1 MHTASVIRL
10 IGMHCLYRY
19 SLLKKSSEDTKHMGM
34 RASSVHA
41 CWSIRA
47 EIQAESWHFCFDND
61 ILNIIRTLMI
71 DCVCF
76 YVAKFGT
83 PNTRLETLFQYIP
96 DVRRLGLWHYKMTTD
111 PSLGVAQQ
119 RQSWR
124 HHQLVHHFQ
133 FFSDGP
139 SARMQRVIGTVVRQ
153 TWTQLSRKEYSS
165 INSRHCGSNCVPC
178 RSGSYRV
185 PVCSIN
191 SSGEHFQYC
200 IAVVSLTHCP
210 LRWMIG

>member
-1 MHTASVIRL
+1 MQAAI
-10 IGMHCLYRY
+10 
-19 SLLKKSSEDTKHMGM
+19 E
-34 RASSVHA
+34 
-41 CWSIRA
+41 
-47 EIQAESWHFCFDND
+47 AESWHFCSDND
-61 ILNIIRTLMI
+61 ILNTMWTLMI
-71 DCVCF
+71 VCF
-76 YVAKFGT
+76 CVAKFGT

-124 HHQLVHHFQ
+124 HQQLVHQFQ

-153 TWTQLSRKEYSS
+153 TWTQLSRKEYSR
-165 INSRHCGSNCVPC
+165 INCRHCGSTCNCVPC

-185 PVCSIN
+185 PKCSIN
-191 SSGEHFQYC
+191 WSGEHFQHC
-200 IAVVSLTHCP
+200 IAVVWLTHCL

>member
-1 MHTASVIRL
+1 MQLLNRQTDKCRVKHNVLDRGNNKPTSIQYVMHTASVIRL

-119 RQSWR
+119 RQS
-124 HHQLVHHFQ
+124 
-133 FFSDGP
+133 
-139 SARMQRVIGTVVRQ
+139 
-153 TWTQLSRKEYSS
+153 
-165 INSRHCGSNCVPC
+165 
-178 RSGSYRV
+178 
-185 PVCSIN
+185 
-191 SSGEHFQYC
+191 
-200 IAVVSLTHCP
+200 
-210 LRWMIG
+210 